1 MYSTRPIHSPV
12 YIGTY
17 SLRMFKFAALLALAS
32 VVPSLV
38 NAQASLYGQCGGI
51 GWTGATTCVAGS
63 TCQELNS
70 YYYQCL
76 PPSTTST
83 THSSTTSSSTSSH
96 STTSGT
102 STSTSSSSKPSSSVS
117 STSSSSSAAPSTTS
131 SAGNPYVGY
140 QVYLSPYYAAEVTAA
155 AANITDATTKANA
168 LSVADI
174 PTFTWF
180 DTAAKVPTLGTYL
193 ANAQALQ
200 TSSGQK
206 QLVQIVVYDLPDRDC
221 AAGSSDGEFTIADN
235 GVANY
240 EAYID
245 SIVAEVKQYPNVRV
259 VAIIEPDSLAN
270 LVTNLNVQKCAEAQ
284 TAYLQCVTY
293 AMEQLNS
300 VGVYMY
306 LDAGHAGWLGWPAN
320 LSPAATLFSALYKN
334 ASSPEYV
341 RGLVTDVSNYN
352 AYNTSS
358 PDPVTSG
365 NPNYDELL
373 YVTALAPLL
382 EQGGFSAHFIIDQ
395 GRSGVQDIRNA
406 WGDWCN
412 VKGAGFGTRPTTN
425 TGSSL
430 VDAIVWVKPG
440 GESDGTSNSSSPRYD
455 SSCALSDADTPA
467 PEAGTWFQEYFTTLV
482 TKANP
487 AF

>member
-1 MYSTRPIHSPV
+1 
-12 YIGTY
+12 
-17 SLRMFKFAALLALAS
+17 MFKFTALLALVS

-51 GWTGATTCVAGS
+51 GWTGATTCVTGA

-76 PPSTTST
+76 PPSTST
-83 THSSTTSSSTSSH
+83 THSSSSSVTTSSKPTTTTSSTSK
-96 STTSGT
+96 
-102 STSTSSSSKPSSSVS
+102 SSS
-117 STSSSSSAAPSTTS
+117 STSSSSSAAPSGTPA
-131 SAGNPYVGY
+131 AGNPYTGY
-140 QVYLSPYYAAEVTAA
+140 QVYLSPYYAAEVAA
-155 AANITDATTKANA
+155 AAGNITDAATKAKA
-168 LSVADI
+168 QSVANV

-193 ANAQALQ
+193 SNAQALQ

-206 QLVQIVVYDLPDRDC
+206 QIVQIVVYDLPDRDC
-221 AAGSSDGEFTIADN
+221 AAKASNGEFSIANN

-240 EAYID
+240 KAYID
-245 SIVAEVKQYPNVRV
+245 SIVAQVKLYPNVRV
-259 VAIIEPDSLAN
+259 VAVIEPDSLAN
-270 LVTNLNVQKCAEAQ
+270 LVTNLSVQKCANAQ
-284 TAYLQCVTY
+284 TAYLECVTY
-293 AMEQLNS
+293 AIEQLNT

-320 LSPAATLFSALYKN
+320 LSPAAQLFSTLYKN
-334 ASSPEYV
+334 ASSPQYV
-341 RGLVTDVSNYN
+341 RGLATNVANYN
-352 AYNTSS
+352 ALSAAT
-358 PDPVTSG
+358 PDPITQG
-365 NPNYDELL
+365 NPNYDEIH
-373 YVTALAPLL
+373 YINALAPLL
-382 EQGGFSAHFIIDQ
+382 QQQGFPASFIVDQ

-412 VKGAGFGTRPTTN
+412 IKGAGFGTRPTTN

-430 VDAIVWVKPG
+430 VDSIVWVKPG
-440 GESDGTSNSSSPRYD
+440 GECDGTSNSSSPRYD
-455 SSCALSDADTPA
+455 STCSLSDADQPA

-487 AF
+487 SL